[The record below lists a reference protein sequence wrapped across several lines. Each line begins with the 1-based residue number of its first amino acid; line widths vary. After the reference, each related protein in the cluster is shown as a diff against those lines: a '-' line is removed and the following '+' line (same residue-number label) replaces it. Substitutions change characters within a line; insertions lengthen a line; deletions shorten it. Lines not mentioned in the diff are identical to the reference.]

1 MIDPAETIK
10 NFRKLHKL
18 QQKDIA
24 AHMYVSAAT
33 ISTWERKQCRVSAED
48 FIEIMDFLGYEV
60 VVRKKNPEWKDII
73 EGANNVHKRT

>member
-1 MIDPAETIK
+1 MIDPAVTIR

-18 QQKDIA
+18 RQKDIA

-48 FIEIMDFLGYEV
+48 FVAIMDFLGYEV

-73 EGANNVHKRT
+73 EGTNNVHKRT